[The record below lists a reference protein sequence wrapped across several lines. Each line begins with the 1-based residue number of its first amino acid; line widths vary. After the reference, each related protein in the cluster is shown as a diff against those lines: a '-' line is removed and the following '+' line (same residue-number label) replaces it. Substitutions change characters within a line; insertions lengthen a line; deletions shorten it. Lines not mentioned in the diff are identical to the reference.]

1 MISVYEHYF
10 ALSTDFYALFMVNF
24 LTCVLFYHI
33 IADIKN
39 ISGKTIDN
47 EIAYSY
53 NVLDY

>member
-1 MISVYEHYF
+1 
-10 ALSTDFYALFMVNF
+10 MVNF